1 MTISAD
7 EFRAALGRFA
17 TGVTILT
24 ARDAKGGDHGMTVS
38 SFASVSLSPPL
49 VLACIANDADMHAVL
64 KNATS
69 FVINV
74 LASDQ
79 EALSR
84 RFSEEPDDRFG
95 GVPFTRNDNGVILLG
110 GALAHI
116 ECRRASWQEAGDHGI
131 CIGEVERASVG
142 AGEPL
147 LYHRGAYSR
156 LSR

>member
-1 MTISAD
+1 MTITPD

-38 SFASVSLSPPL
+38 SFSSVSLSPPL
-49 VLACIANDADMHAVL
+49 VLSCIARDADMYAVL
-64 KNATS
+64 KGATS
-69 FVINV
+69 FALSV

-84 RFSEEPDDRFG
+84 RFAEEPTNRFD
-95 GVPFTRNDNGVILLG
+95 GVQVTRSSAGVILLG
-110 GALAHI
+110 GAHAYL
-116 ECRRASWQEAGDHGI
+116 ECRRVAWHEAGDHGI
-131 CIGEVERASVG
+131 CIGEVERATVG

-147 LYHRGAYSR
+147 LYYRGAYAR
-156 LSR
+156 LTR

>member
-1 MTISAD
+1 MTLAPD

-24 ARDAKGGDHGMTVS
+24 TRDAKGGDHGMTVNA
-38 SFASVSLSPPL
+38 FASVSLTPPL

-64 KNATS
+64 TGATAFAIS
-69 FVINV
+69 V

-79 EALSR
+79 EAWSR
-84 RFSEEPDDRFG
+84 RFSDEPDNRFE
-95 GVPFTRNDNGVILLG
+95 GVPFRRAANGIILID
-110 GALAHI
+110 GALAHL
-116 ECRRASWQEAGDHGI
+116 ECHRISWQEAGDHGV

-147 LYHRGAYSR
+147 LYYRGAYER
-156 LSR
+156 LGR

>member
-1 MTISAD
+1 MTITPD

-24 ARDAKGGDHGMTVS
+24 ARDAAGGDHGMTVS

-49 VLACIANDADMHAVL
+49 VLACIANDADMHEVL
-64 KNATS
+64 KSGAS
-69 FVINV
+69 FAISV
-74 LASDQ
+74 LAADQ

-84 RFSEEPDDRFG
+84 RFADEPDNRFE
-95 GVPFTRNDNGVILLG
+95 GVPFTRGANGVVLFS
-110 GALAHI
+110 GAVAHL
-116 ECRRASWQEAGDHGI
+116 ECRRVSWQEAGDHGI
-131 CIGEVERASVG
+131 CIGEVERAFVG

-147 LYHRGAYSR
+147 LYHRGAYTR